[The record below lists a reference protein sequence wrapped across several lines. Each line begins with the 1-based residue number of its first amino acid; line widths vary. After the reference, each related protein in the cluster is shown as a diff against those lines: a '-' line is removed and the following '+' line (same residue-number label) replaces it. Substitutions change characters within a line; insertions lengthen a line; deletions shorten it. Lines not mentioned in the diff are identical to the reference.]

1 MAVIQSLEAK
11 ILTDF
16 EILQRILFQL
26 QGGLDKARCQA
37 QVVVMVSDVTQKRE
51 AERRR
56 ILKSGLICF
65 NHRRS
70 VLNCTVRNISNAG
83 AQLLLADTRPVP
95 PVFELNVEIDGLRVP
110 CQVMW
115 RTHNRVGVRFTGPM
129 TFGKPKR
136 IQSLSAG
143 QVGRPGP

>member
-1 MAVIQSLEAK
+1 
-11 ILTDF
+11 
-16 EILQRILFQL
+16 
-26 QGGLDKARCQA
+26 
-37 QVVVMVSDVTQKRE
+37 MVSDVTQKRE

-56 ILKSGLICF
+56 ILKSGLISF
-65 NHRRS
+65 NHRGS
-70 VLNCTVRNISNAG
+70 VLNCMVRNISNTG

-115 RTHNRVGVRFTGPM
+115 RTHDRVGVRFTGPM

-136 IQSLSAG
+136 VQSLSAG
-143 QVGRPGP
+143 QVRRPGP